1 MQTQKPAFHNDPHGE
16 LMKLSF
22 ESGSF
27 GISEILKEIPAH
39 VPMVAS
45 MFLIVL
51 LILCTKM
58 KTFI

>member
-51 LILCTKM
+51 LIFVQK
-58 KTFI
+58 